1 MILDRLISKNSP
13 TISTMSNSMIVRC
26 AIVIL
31 IAVLVFLELH
41 IRRSIV
47 HPHPAHAETW
57 TDSLREMKQL
67 KGATQQVVLRPPIPS
82 RFIL

>member
-13 TISTMSNSMIVRC
+13 TISTMSNSMIVTC
-26 AIVIL
+26 AIVII
-31 IAVLVFLELH
+31 IAILVLVELQ

-47 HPHPAHAETW
+47 HPHPADAETW

-67 KGATQQVVLRPPIPS
+67 KGATLQVVLRPLIPS